1 MNTSINSLSLAR
13 QLSVSES
20 MIQRSRRLLRGDIA
34 SVQEDLSSGLRI
46 NRPSEDPVGFEQA
59 RRLERFNKE
68 LEQYDRS
75 ISAAKNWNNVTQ
87 SSLDQ
92 LAELFTDAYED
103 AVQAANDTYDED
115 ERAAIA
121 ERLRGIRSSV
131 VDELNTKVDDE
142 FIFSGN
148 NSLQKPFIDDPAS
161 PDFGQVI
168 DPGSGPPPVAA
179 ADYTAFDGDRVRH
192 IGPRL
197 QVKVNQTAQDVHQI
211 TAEPVG
217 PPDDPVDPPA
227 GITIIDALDNLI
239 EAVDPATPL
248 PAPLTN
254 NPPFPTPPGPADQQ
268 EAIQNGLHVIEIARD
283 HLIDKGAK
291 AGEVGNR
298 LNLAER
304 RLEDVSLSVTERQS
318 KTEDTD
324 FATAVTDYERYQNSL
339 QAALRVQSTADQIT
353 LLDYI

>member
-1 MNTSINSLSLAR
+1 MSTSINSLSLAR
-13 QLSVSES
+13 QLSVSDS

-34 SVQEDLSSGLRI
+34 SLQEDLSSGLRI

-68 LEQYDRS
+68 LDQYERS
-75 ISAAKNWNNVTQ
+75 INAAQNWNNVTQ

-92 LAELFTDAYED
+92 LATLFTDAYED
-103 AVQAANDTYDED
+103 AVQAANDTYSDD
-115 ERAAIA
+115 ERSAIA
-121 ERLRGIRSSV
+121 ERLRGIKSSV
-131 VDELNTKVDDE
+131 IDELNTKVDDE
-142 FIFSGN
+142 FIFAGN
-148 NSLQKPFIDDPAS
+148 DSLQKPFIDDPAS
-161 PDFGQVI
+161 ADYGQVI

-179 ADYTAFDGDRVRH
+179 PDYTQFDGDRVRH

-197 QVKVNQTAQDVHQI
+197 QVKINQTAQDVHQI

-217 PPDDPVDPPA
+217 PPDDPADPPA

-239 EAVDPATPL
+239 QAVDPTTAN

-254 NPPFPTPPGPADQQ
+254 NPPFPVPGPADQQ

-283 HLIDKGAK
+283 HLIDRGAK

-318 KTEDTD
+318 KIEDTD
-324 FATAVTDYERYQNSL
+324 LATSITDLQRNQTSL
-339 QAALRVQSTADQIT
+339 QAALRVQSTADQIS

>member
-1 MNTSINSLSLAR
+1 MNSSINSLSLAR

-34 SVQEDLSSGLRI
+34 SVQEDLSSGLKI

-68 LEQYDRS
+68 LDQYERS
-75 ISAAKNWNNVTQ
+75 INTAKNWNNVTQ
-87 SSLDQ
+87 ASLDQ
-92 LAELFTDAYED
+92 LGELFTDAYED
-103 AVQAANDTYDED
+103 AVQAANDTYSDD
-115 ERAAIA
+115 ERSAIA
-121 ERLRGIRSSV
+121 ERLRGIRDSV

-142 FIFSGN
+142 FIFAGN

-161 PDFGQVI
+161 PDFGQII

-179 ADYTAFDGDRVRH
+179 PDYTAFDGDRMRH

-211 TAEPVG
+211 VAEPVG

-239 EAVDPATPL
+239 QAVDPTTANP
-248 PAPLTN
+248 PPLTN
-254 NPPFPTPPGPADQQ
+254 NPPFPVPGPADQQ

-291 AGEVGNR
+291 AGEVGSR

-304 RLEDVSLSVTERQS
+304 RLEDVSFSVTERQS
-318 KTEDTD
+318 KTEDTEY
-324 FATAVTDYERYQNSL
+324 AEAITDYERYQNTL
-339 QAALRVQSTADQIT
+339 QAALRVQSTAGQIT

>member
-1 MNTSINSLSLAR
+1 MDSSINSLSLAR
-13 QLSVSES
+13 QLSVSDS
-20 MIQRSRRLLRGDIA
+20 MIQRSRQLLRGDIGRL
-34 SVQEDLSSGLRI
+34 QEDLSSGRRI

-68 LEQYDRS
+68 LDQYERS
-75 ISAAKNWNNVTQ
+75 IDAATNWNNVTQ

-92 LAELFTDAYED
+92 LAGLYTDAYEA
-103 AVQAANDTYDED
+103 AVQAANDTYDDD
-115 ERAAIA
+115 ERSAIA
-121 ERLRGIRSSV
+121 ERLRGIKSSV
-131 VDELNTKVDDE
+131 VDELNSKVDDE
-142 FIFSGN
+142 YIFAGN
-148 NSLQKPFIDDPAS
+148 NSLQKPFIDDPTS

-179 ADYTAFDGDRVRH
+179 PDYSEFDGDRVRH

-197 QVKVNQTAQDVHQI
+197 KVKVNQTAQDVHQLV
-211 TAEPVG
+211 AEPVG

-239 EAVDPATPL
+239 DAVDPATANP
-248 PAPLTN
+248 PPLTN
-254 NPPFPTPPGPADQQ
+254 NPPFPAPGPADQQ

-298 LNLAER
+298 LELAER
-304 RLEDVSLSVTERQS
+304 RLEDVSFSTTEQQS
-318 KTEDTD
+318 KIEDTE
-324 FATAVTDYERYQNSL
+324 FAETITDYQRRQNSL
-339 QAALRVQSTADQIT
+339 QAALQVQATADRIS
-353 LLDYI
+353 LLDYL

>member
-1 MNTSINSLSLAR
+1 MSSPINSLSLAR
-13 QLSVSES
+13 QLSVSDT

-34 SVQEDLSSGLRI
+34 SLREDLSSGLRI

-59 RRLERFNKE
+59 RRLERFGKE
-68 LEQYDRS
+68 LGQYERS
-75 ISAAKNWNNVTQ
+75 ISAAENWNNVTQ

-92 LAELFTDAYED
+92 LAELYTDAYEA
-103 AVQAANDTYDED
+103 AVQAANDTYSDD
-115 ERAAIA
+115 ERSAIA
-121 ERLRGIRSSV
+121 ERLRGVKSSV
-131 VDELNTKVDDE
+131 IDELNTKVDDE
-142 FIFSGN
+142 FIFAGN

-161 PDFGQVI
+161 PDYGQVI

-179 ADYTAFDGDRVRH
+179 PDYTAFDGDRVRH

-197 QVKVNQTAQDVHQI
+197 KVKVNQTAQDVHQI

-227 GITIIDALDNLI
+227 GITIMDALDNLI
-239 EAVDPATPL
+239 QAVDPATANP
-248 PAPLTN
+248 PPLTN
-254 NPPFPTPPGPADQQ
+254 NPPFPVPGPADQQ

-304 RLEDVSLSVTERQS
+304 RLEDVALSVTERRS
-318 KTEDTD
+318 KTEDTE
-324 FATAVTDYERYQNSL
+324 FATAITDLQRNQNSL

>member
-1 MNTSINSLSLAR
+1 MSSPINSLSLAR

-20 MIQRSRRLLRGDIA
+20 MIQRSRRLLRGDIGR
-34 SVQEDLSSGLRI
+34 VQEDLSSGRRI

-68 LEQYDRS
+68 LDQYKRS
-75 ISAAKNWNNVTQ
+75 INAAQNWSNVTQ
-87 SSLDQ
+87 DSLEQ
-92 LAELFTDAYED
+92 LAALFTEANEA
-103 AVQAANDTYDED
+103 AVQAANDTYSDD

-121 ERLRGIRSSV
+121 ERLRGIKSSV
-131 VDELNTKVDDE
+131 IDELNTKVDDE
-142 FIFSGN
+142 FIFAGN

-161 PDFGQVI
+161 PDYGQVI

-179 ADYTAFDGDRVRH
+179 PDYTQFDGDRVRH

-197 QVKVNQTAQDVHQI
+197 QVKINQTAQDVHQI
-211 TAEPVG
+211 TPEPVG

-239 EAVDPATPL
+239 EAVDPTTPN
-248 PAPLTN
+248 PAPLTT
-254 NPPFPTPPGPADQQ
+254 NPPFPPPGPADQQ
-268 EAIQNGLHVIEIARD
+268 EAIQNGLHVIKIARD
-283 HLIDKGAK
+283 HLIDRGAK

-298 LNLAER
+298 LEIAEQ
-304 RLEDVSLSVTERQS
+304 RLEDVSFSVTERQS

-324 FATAVTDYERYQNSL
+324 FAVAVTDYERFQTTL